1 MFLQVWKAP
10 ILPIGLIFVSFF
22 TWKIILQ
29 MDASLVDVEALLT
42 LSRYIELLEKSQL
55 WTAYV

>member
-55 WTAYV
+55 